1 MVSFGTVFGMGII
14 VIGGII
20 EIQDGKFGIGLT
32 VRAIRDLT
40 GGINCLN
47 RSKLCMPVFGN
58 SVEL

>member
-1 MVSFGTVFGMGII
+1 MGII